1 MQLGSLILSCNPY
14 NDLLLSVDKGNMM
27 LLFLVLFLNKVFLFA
42 YNNLGVDEL
51 LRILFIQAR
60 LMIMILFD
68 YCILSN
74 IYHSNKIVICQSLL
88 MKILHYTFAECMFM
102 QLFIFIFL

>member
-74 IYHSNKIVICQSLL
+74 IYHSNKIAICN
-88 MKILHYTFAECMFM
+88 
-102 QLFIFIFL
+102 